1 MMGEQESSVPYRSAR
16 RKLLLPVLGLLTVL
30 LAVAAGTFISMRAT
44 PASGETSAALN
55 EIAAFGNPVSS
66 CTGRFRLEWAPV
78 DMAGVSLEQQTV
90 LEERV
95 VEGSWVMDGARFRE
109 DTTTVYADTGR
120 TERLSVAF
128 DGSRTAILWE
138 DGTLDHLQDV
148 EMVADHAQ
156 FGLWLGVAHHYQPEA
171 RRLTH
176 SIPLEG
182 DQPTIGATETVAQ
195 TDCLRID
202 ANQSAGGSWYTWWVA
217 PQYGHMVMRVDS
229 VSPVSPADPE
239 HPQSLR
245 HREEVLEVTDFG
257 NGIFLPTVVERV
269 ASRLNP
275 DGSVDKVYFHQTF
288 TAADVTVNEPVDP
301 GAFEL
306 ESHTP

>member
-1 MMGEQESSVPYRSAR
+1 
-16 RKLLLPVLGLLTVL
+16 
-30 LAVAAGTFISMRAT
+30 
-44 PASGETSAALN
+44 
-55 EIAAFGNPVSS
+55 
-66 CTGRFRLEWAPV
+66 
-78 DMAGVSLEQQTV
+78 MAGVSLEQQTV

-109 DTTTVYADTGR
+109 DTTTVYADTGC

-156 FGLWLGVAHHYQPEA
+156 FGLWLGIAHHYQPEA

-195 TDCLRID
+195 TDCLRIE

-229 VSPVSPADPE
+229 VSPVSPVDPE
-239 HPQSLR
+239 HPQSVR
-245 HREEVLEVTDFG
+245 HRGEVLEVTDFG